1 MTKIKM
7 GGDLSANER
16 RKIMTNREA
25 YNAVINGEITDKVIE
40 HFTAELAKLD
50 ARNKARS
57 SKPSKTQLE
66 NEPIKAHLLEILAVK
81 PMTASEIHEVDTDLS
96 TQKIS
101 SLCRQLVEAGKLA
114 VEDVKIP
121 KKGKQKQYHLVTE

>member
-1 MTKIKM
+1 
-7 GGDLSANER
+7 
-16 RKIMTNREA
+16 MTNREFF
-25 YNAVINGEITDKVIE
+25 NAIISANVNDELTQ
-40 HFTAELAKLD
+40 HATTELAKLD

-81 PMTASEIHEVDTDLS
+81 PMTASEIHEVDADLS

-114 VEDVKIP
+114 VTEIKVP
-121 KKGKQKQYHLVTE
+121 KKGKQKQYTIVCE

>member
-1 MTKIKM
+1 
-7 GGDLSANER
+7 
-16 RKIMTNREA
+16 MTNREA
-25 YNAVINGEITDKVIE
+25 YNAVINGNITDEVVS
-40 HFTAELAKLD
+40 HFIAELEKLD

-57 SKPSKTQLE
+57 SKSSKTQLE
-66 NEPIKAHLLEILAVK
+66 NEPIKAHLLEILAIK
-81 PMTASEIHEVDTDLS
+81 PMTASEIHEVDASLS

-121 KKGKQKQYHLVTE
+121 KKGKQKQYHIVSE

>member
-1 MTKIKM
+1 MTNKNGWRPI
-7 GGDLSANER
+7 R
-16 RKIMTNREA
+16 RMKGEKIMTNREFF
-25 YNAVINGEITDKVIE
+25 NAIINANVSDELTA
-40 HFTAELAKLD
+40 HATAELEKLD
-50 ARNKARS
+50 KRNAQRS

-81 PMTASEIHEVDTDLS
+81 PMTASEIHEADASLS

-121 KKGKQKQYHLVTE
+121 KKGKQKQYHIVTE

>member
-1 MTKIKM
+1 
-7 GGDLSANER
+7 
-16 RKIMTNREA
+16 MTNREFF
-25 YNAVINGEITDKVIE
+25 NAIINANVND
-40 HFTAELAKLD
+40 ELTSHATTELEKLD
-50 ARNKARS
+50 KRNAQRS

-81 PMTASEIHEVDTDLS
+81 PMTASEIHEADASLS

-121 KKGKQKQYHLVTE
+121 KKGKQKQYHIVSE

>member
-1 MTKIKM
+1 
-7 GGDLSANER
+7 
-16 RKIMTNREA
+16 MTNREFF
-25 YNAVINGEITDKVIE
+25 NAIINANVSEELTA
-40 HFTAELAKLD
+40 HATAELGKLD

-57 SKPSKTQLE
+57 SKPSKIQLE

-81 PMTASEIHEVDTDLS
+81 PMTASEIHEVDASLS

-121 KKGKQKQYHLVTE
+121 KKGKQKQYHIVTE

>member
-1 MTKIKM
+1 
-7 GGDLSANER
+7 
-16 RKIMTNREA
+16 MTNREA

-50 ARNKARS
+50 ARNAKRS
-57 SKPSKTQLE
+57 SKPSKTQLA

-81 PMTASEIHEVDTDLS
+81 PMTASEIHEVDVDLS

-114 VEDVKIP
+114 VEEVKIP
-121 KKGKQKQYHLVTE
+121 KRGKQKQYSLISE

>member
-1 MTKIKM
+1 
-7 GGDLSANER
+7 
-16 RKIMTNREA
+16 MTNREFF
-25 YNAVINGEITDKVIE
+25 NAVIKADVNDELTK
-40 HFTAELAKLD
+40 HATAELAKLD
-50 ARNKARS
+50 KRNAQRT

-81 PMTASEIHEVDTDLS
+81 PMTASEIHEADASLS

-121 KKGKQKQYHLVTE
+121 KKGKQKQYSLVTE

>member
-1 MTKIKM
+1 
-7 GGDLSANER
+7 
-16 RKIMTNREA
+16 MTNREFF
-25 YNAVINGEITDKVIE
+25 NAVIKANVNDELTS
-40 HFTAELAKLD
+40 HATAELEKLD
-50 ARNKARS
+50 KRNAQRS

-66 NEPIKAHLLEILAVK
+66 NEPIKVHLLEILAIK
-81 PMTASEIHEVDTDLS
+81 PMTASEIHEADASLS

-101 SLCRQLVEAGKLA
+101 SLCRQLVEAGKLT

>member
-1 MTKIKM
+1 
-7 GGDLSANER
+7 
-16 RKIMTNREA
+16 MTNREFF
-25 YNAVINGEITDKVIE
+25 NAVIKANVND
-40 HFTAELAKLD
+40 ELTTHATVELEKLD
-50 ARNKARS
+50 KRNAQRS

-66 NEPIKAHLLEILAVK
+66 NEPIKARLLEILAVK
-81 PMTASEIHEVDTDLS
+81 PMTASEIHEVDAGLS

-121 KKGKQKQYHLVTE
+121 KKGKQKQYHIVSE

>member
-1 MTKIKM
+1 
-7 GGDLSANER
+7 
-16 RKIMTNREA
+16 MTNREFF
-25 YNAVINGEITDKVIE
+25 NAIINANVSDELTA
-40 HFTAELAKLD
+40 HATAELEKLD
-50 ARNKARS
+50 KRN
-57 SKPSKTQLE
+57 THLE

-81 PMTASEIHEVDTDLS
+81 PMTASEIHEADASLS

-121 KKGKQKQYHLVTE
+121 KKGKQKQYHIVTE

>member
-1 MTKIKM
+1 
-7 GGDLSANER
+7 
-16 RKIMTNREA
+16 MTNREFF
-25 YNAVINGEITDKVIE
+25 NAIINANVNDELTA
-40 HFTAELAKLD
+40 HATAELGKLD
-50 ARNKARS
+50 KRNAQRS

-66 NEPIKAHLLEILAVK
+66 NEPIKARLLEILAVK
-81 PMTASEIHEVDTDLS
+81 PMTASEIHEVDAGLS

-121 KKGKQKQYHLVTE
+121 KKGKQKQYHIVSE

>member
-1 MTKIKM
+1 
-7 GGDLSANER
+7 
-16 RKIMTNREA
+16 MTNREA
-25 YNAVINGEITDKVIE
+25 YNAVINGEITDKVVE

-50 ARNKARS
+50 KRNAQRS

-81 PMTASEIHEVDTDLS
+81 PMTASEIHEVDADLS

-101 SLCRQLVEAGKLA
+101 SLCRQLVEVGKLT
-114 VEDVKIP
+114 VEEVKVP
-121 KKGKQKQYHLVTE
+121 KKGKQKQYTIVCE